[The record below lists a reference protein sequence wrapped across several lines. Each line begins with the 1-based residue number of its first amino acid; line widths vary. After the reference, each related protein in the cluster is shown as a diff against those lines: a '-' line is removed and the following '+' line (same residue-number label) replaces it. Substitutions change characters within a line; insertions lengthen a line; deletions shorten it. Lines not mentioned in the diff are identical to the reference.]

1 MMYVIIALLVL
12 IVILIIV
19 NIRIV
24 PQSQAYV
31 IERLG
36 AFSSVWQVGL
46 HVKIPFLDRIANKM
60 SLKEKVLDFEPLRHS
75 LGSRGD
81 EILQQLNG

>member
-1 MMYVIIALLVL
+1 MMYVIIALLVIL
-12 IVILIIV
+12 VILIIV

-36 AFSSVWQVGL
+36 AFSSV
-46 HVKIPFLDRIANKM
+46 
-60 SLKEKVLDFEPLRHS
+60 
-75 LGSRGD
+75 
-81 EILQQLNG
+81 